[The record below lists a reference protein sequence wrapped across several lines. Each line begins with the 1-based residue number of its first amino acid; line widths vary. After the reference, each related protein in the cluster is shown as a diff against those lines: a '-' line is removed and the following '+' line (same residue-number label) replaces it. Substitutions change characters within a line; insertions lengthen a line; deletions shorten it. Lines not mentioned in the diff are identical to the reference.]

1 MGLFTVDG
9 KPFFPLGGQS
19 NNSSAYNEKELKS
32 AVDGILAVGG
42 NTLEA
47 PVYWEQIEPSEDEF
61 DFTSVDEMFRSC
73 EQADI
78 KLIILWFATWKNGE
92 MRYVPEWVKKDAL
105 RFERAVSY
113 FNSPMNVLSSHC
125 EENLKADAKAFT
137 KLIEHISKLDPKLE
151 TIIAVQVEN
160 EPGILGSD
168 KDYGKRAL
176 DYYSGQVPVG
186 LIEFIKGRAEGD
198 AYKIWKESGAQSS
211 GTWSEIFGIHGPEM
225 GEAFSIARYINAVA
239 KEGKKILSVPMSV
252 NVWMGEHGWHIP
264 GFYPAGGAVRRT
276 IDIWKY
282 ATPDIDV
289 IAPDIYL
296 GNFTDYKKACETYTR
311 DDNPLYIPESGAND
325 QNALNMI
332 RAIADFG
339 CEGYFA
345 FAIDSV
351 LGPDGNLRPSARN
364 FTYSLQATKN
374 IAPLLLKYRGTGR
387 IHSLVQEPYQQMKS
401 FEFEN
406 FICAALFAGQGG
418 LFVGKDHRYQQD
430 PSLTEGLP
438 HFGYI
443 IEASPDEFY
452 LSGHMHIYFAPKK
465 SPDWNHVNKGV
476 SPSYTPFDYLSVEE
490 GVLDE
495 QGNFSATRKRNGDE
509 VVFGSFWASPQCG
522 VVRVRLNI

>member
-1 MGLFTVDG
+1 MGLFTIGG

-19 NNSSAYNEKELKS
+19 NNSSAYNKQELKS
-32 AVDGILAVGG
+32 AIDGVLAVGG

-47 PVYWEQIEPSEDEF
+47 PVYWEQIEPVENEF
-61 DFTSVDEMFRSC
+61 DFTSADELFNSC
-73 EQADI
+73 VQAGL

-92 MRYVPEWVKKDAL
+92 MRYVPEWVKKDTK

-113 FNSPMNVLSSHC
+113 FSSPMNVLSSHC
-125 EENLKADAKAFT
+125 EENLKADSKAFSELM
-137 KLIEHISKLDPKLE
+137 KHVSELDPNLE

-168 KDYGKRAL
+168 KDYSKKASE
-176 DYYSGQVPVG
+176 DYSKQVPTG
-186 LIEFIKGRAEGD
+186 LVKFIKAHPQGE
-198 AYKIWKESGAQSS
+198 AYRIWQENGAQNS
-211 GTWSEIFGIHGPEM
+211 GTWIEIFGLHGDEM
-225 GEAFSIARYINAVA
+225 GEAYSIACYINAVA
-239 KEGKKILSVPMSV
+239 REGKKILPVPMSV

-264 GFYPAGGAVRRT
+264 GFYPAGGAVLRT

-282 ATPDIDV
+282 ATPNIDV

-296 GNFTDYKKACETYTR
+296 GNFTDYKKACEIYTR
-311 DDNPLYIPESGAND
+311 DDNPLFIPESGAND

-332 RAIADFG
+332 RAIADYG

-351 LGPDGNLRPSARN
+351 LDAEGSMRPGAKN
-364 FTYSLQATKN
+364 FTLALQTTKN

-387 IHSLVQEPYQQMKS
+387 IHSLVQEPYQQMES
-401 FEFEN
+401 FEFES

-418 LFVGKDHRYQQD
+418 LFVGKDHRYYQD
-430 PSLTEGLP
+430 PTLTEGLP

-443 IEASPDEFY
+443 IEAAPGEFY
-452 LSGHMHIYFAPKK
+452 ISGHMHLYFAPKK

-476 SPSYTPFDYLSVEE
+476 SPSYTPVDYLSVEE
-490 GVLDE
+490 GILDE

-509 VVFGSFWASPQCG
+509 VVFSSFWAAPQCG
-522 VVRVRLNI
+522 VVRIRLNI